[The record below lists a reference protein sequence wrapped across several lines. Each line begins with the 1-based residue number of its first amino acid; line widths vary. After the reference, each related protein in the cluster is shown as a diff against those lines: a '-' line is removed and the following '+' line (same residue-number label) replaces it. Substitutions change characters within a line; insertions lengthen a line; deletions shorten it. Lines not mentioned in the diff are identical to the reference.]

1 MDDKSFLRDYLDQIR
16 THMQDLQEELS
27 EMRKSLAAMV
37 KFEGQADELSEKI
50 QDMEKRLGEIVPIV
64 DDLHRVYL
72 LGAKVLK
79 WLGVITSIVGGAWC
93 IHYLGIGS

>member
-37 KFEGQADELSEKI
+37 KFEGQADELAKEI
-50 QDMEKRLGEIVPIV
+50 LELEARLDKIVPIV
-64 DDLHRVYL
+64 TNLHRVYV
-72 LGAKVLK
+72 LGAEALK
-79 WLGVITSIVGGAWC
+79 WLGVITSIAGGAWL
-93 IHYLGIGS
+93 IQYLGI